1 MTLSEKL
8 EIAKRKEYLSVEVR
22 NYTAALGGRD
32 SRFNNYYL
40 QRIEQLELEL
50 AELEG

>member
-8 EIAKRKEYLSVEVR
+8 EIAKQKDILQVEVR
-22 NYTAALGGRD
+22 NYTAALNGRD

-40 QRIEQLELEL
+40 QRIEQLELEI